1 MYEIHQKVTQ
11 IKAEQSCEHCPVF
24 ENYRNSLIYVFVFSR
39 KKSTGAI
46 LVILNEKFKLSVK
59 WCEISV
65 ENQLRFWENL
75 YLILQMTR
83 VKRMVEVGVAHGA
96 VNAQSSEIT
105 SQKQKKTIY
114 SSSIRIMSREDKRK
128 KIKAFTVILI
138 NKNYILHRLKM

>member
-1 MYEIHQKVTQ
+1 
-11 IKAEQSCEHCPVF
+11 
-24 ENYRNSLIYVFVFSR
+24 
-39 KKSTGAI
+39 
-46 LVILNEKFKLSVK
+46 
-59 WCEISV
+59 
-65 ENQLRFWENL
+65 
-75 YLILQMTR
+75 MTR